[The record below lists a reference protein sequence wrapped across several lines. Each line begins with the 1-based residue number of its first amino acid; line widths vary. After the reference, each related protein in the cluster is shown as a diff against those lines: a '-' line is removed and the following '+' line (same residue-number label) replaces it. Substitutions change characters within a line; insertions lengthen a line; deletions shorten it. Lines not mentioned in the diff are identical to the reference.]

1 MASTPI
7 GPVPGDAF
15 TPVSGQEPAIGAS
28 AVTPEADD
36 AAGGPGAVSGAAAE
50 IGSKAKA
57 AVKDLADKAQA
68 SAPQVGNIKEQ
79 AQQLRGQ
86 AIDRARSTAED
97 SKTKAAGL
105 LDDLGGNVHEIADK
119 LRQSQAAPIADYVE
133 RIAGYAQGFAGQLRD
148 KPVDELV
155 GDVRYYARQ
164 NPAVAVGVAVALGFA
179 FARFLKATAPAS
191 TPGY

>member
-7 GPVPGDAF
+7 GPVPGDSF

-50 IGSKAKA
+50 IGSKAKDAVHDVA
-57 AVKDLADKAQA
+57 AKVESA
-68 SAPQVGNIKEQ
+68 APQLGSIKEQ

-86 AIDRARSTAED
+86 AVDRARSTAEE

-105 LDDLGGNVHEIADK
+105 LDDLGGNVQEIAGK
-119 LRQSQAAPIADYVE
+119 LRQSQAAPVADYVE
-133 RIAGYAQGFAGQLRD
+133 RLAGYAQGFAAQLRD

-164 NPAVAVGVAVALGFA
+164 NPAVAVGVAVAIGFA
-179 FARFLKATAPAS
+179 FARFVKATAPVS